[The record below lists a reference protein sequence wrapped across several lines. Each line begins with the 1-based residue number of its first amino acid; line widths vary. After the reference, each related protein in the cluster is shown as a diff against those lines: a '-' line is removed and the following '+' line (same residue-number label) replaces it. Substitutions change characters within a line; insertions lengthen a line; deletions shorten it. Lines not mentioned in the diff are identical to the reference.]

1 MADLRFLD
9 NSNLSVGPL
18 DNSYTTRIGLP
29 VAVERRPAACLV
41 CRGGRKAQELSDQNS
56 VWHAWRARLID
67 FLML

>member
-29 VAVERRPAACLV
+29 VAVERRPAARLV
-41 CRGGRKAQELSDQNS
+41 CRGGAKPRNYQIKTPYGTLG
-56 VWHAWRARLID
+56 VRG
-67 FLML
+67 

>member
-29 VAVERRPAACLV
+29 VAVEAT
-41 CRGGRKAQELSDQNS
+41 RGLFGLSWGGKAQELSDQNS